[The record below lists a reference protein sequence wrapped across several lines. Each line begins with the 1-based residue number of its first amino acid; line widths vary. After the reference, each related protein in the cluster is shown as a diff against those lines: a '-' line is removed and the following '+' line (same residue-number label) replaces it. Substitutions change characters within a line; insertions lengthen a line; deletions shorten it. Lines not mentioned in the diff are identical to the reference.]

1 MATQI
6 KIIDTE
12 KPKGL
17 LFKQKWCS
25 QTILKQY
32 SLIFT
37 TGSIKRWKKIGVTF
51 FLLWENNSLLFSN
64 KG

>member
-25 QTILKQY
+25 QSILKQY
-32 SLIFT
+32 SLIVT
-37 TGSIKRWKKIGVTF
+37 AGSIKRWKKMVLHSSYCEKTIV
-51 FLLWENNSLLFSN
+51 FLFLN

>member
-1 MATQI
+1 MVTQI

-25 QTILKQY
+25 QSIFKQY
-32 SLIFT
+32 SLIVT
-37 TGSIKRWKKIGVTF
+37 AGSIKRQKNNWCHI
-51 FLLWENNSLLFSN
+51 LLILN